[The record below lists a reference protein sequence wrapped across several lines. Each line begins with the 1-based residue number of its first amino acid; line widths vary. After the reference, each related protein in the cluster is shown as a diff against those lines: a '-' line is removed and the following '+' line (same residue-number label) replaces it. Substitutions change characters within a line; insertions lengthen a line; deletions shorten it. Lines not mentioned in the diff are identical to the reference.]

1 MFGIG
6 MPEMILILAVA
17 LIVIGPKKLPDLAK
31 SMGRALGEFRK
42 AATDFK
48 ESMEIDTQL
57 KDVKKAFDT
66 KELMAK
72 PESKSSADSPPE
84 GEKTSEEKGVNDLA
98 VKSDDSVSAAS
109 SDNSEKEKNLA
120 VKETAGN
127 AVPSEK
133 KSASDEPKQE
143 KKEKSKDYDE

>member
-6 MPEMILILAVA
+6 MPEMILILVVA

-72 PESKSSADSPPE
+72 PESKSSPAAPE
-84 GEKTSEEKGVNDLA
+84 GEKSSEEKGADELA
-98 VKSDDSVSAAS
+98 VKSEDRVSS
-109 SDNSEKEKNLA
+109 YNSEKEKNLA

-127 AVPSEK
+127 AVSSEN
-133 KSASDEPKQE
+133 KSSMMPASDEQKQE

>member
-1 MFGIG
+1 
-6 MPEMILILAVA
+6 
-17 LIVIGPKKLPDLAK
+17 
-31 SMGRALGEFRK
+31 
-42 AATDFK
+42 
-48 ESMEIDTQL
+48 MEIDTQL

-98 VKSDDSVSAAS
+98 VKSDDSVSPAS

-120 VKETAGN
+120 VKDTAGN

-133 KSASDEPKQE
+133 KSASSDEPKQE